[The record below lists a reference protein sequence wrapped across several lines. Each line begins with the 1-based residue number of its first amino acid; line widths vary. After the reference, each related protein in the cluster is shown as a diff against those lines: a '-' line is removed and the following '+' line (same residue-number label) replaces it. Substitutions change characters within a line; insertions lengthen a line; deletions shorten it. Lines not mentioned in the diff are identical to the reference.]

1 VSEVWIG
8 FAAVAGPVILIGLFF
23 WLRFK
28 AKRDLQE
35 TIRTV
40 LDKGHDLTPDL
51 IDRLGHPKE
60 PEDKDMRLA
69 VIWLAI
75 AVGLVLIGFAVPE
88 PEAFRGTLAGAAFP
102 FTIGMAYMFLHKFSK
117 RS

>member
-1 VSEVWIG
+1 MTGEWIG
-8 FAAVAGPVILIGLFF
+8 FAAVVTPGLLLGLFF
-23 WLRFK
+23 WFRLK
-28 AKRDLQE
+28 ARKDMQE
-35 TIRTV
+35 TIRAAI
-40 LDKGHDLTPDL
+40 DKGQELSPEV
-51 IDRLGHPKE
+51 IDRLGHPKQ

-75 AVGLVLIGFAVPE
+75 AVGLVLIGIAVPE

-102 FTIGMAYMFLHKFSK
+102 FAIGMAYLFLHKFGK

>member
-28 AKRDLQE
+28 AKRDSQA
-35 TIRTV
+35 TSRTV
-40 LDKGHDLTPDL
+40 LDKGDGLTPVL

-88 PEAFRGTLAGAAFP
+88 PEAFRGTLEGAAFP